1 MSSQLITN
9 GPVFDKESVR
19 LAWLAA
25 LGAEP
30 LAEAEAEAGT
40 SYSLSQGDYGKLLV
54 FTSGTAVTVT
64 LPDDTTGEFEIPCRI
79 LLVQY
84 GDGAVTVT
92 PSSTTLNSTGG
103 ESGVS
108 TRTKYSLIALEKMD
122 DNEWIAYGDIL
133 DSGTYTDGEW

>member
-1 MSSQLITN
+1 MSSQLVTN
-9 GPVFDKESVR
+9 APVFDKESVR

-30 LAEAEAEAGT
+30 LAVKETVAGT
-40 SYSLSQGDYGKLLV
+40 TYSLSQEDYGKLLV
-54 FTSGTAVTVT
+54 FTSATAVTVT

-84 GDGAVTVT
+84 GNGSVTVT
-92 PSSTTLNSTGG
+92 PSGTTLNSI
-103 ESGVS
+103 SGDSGAS
-108 TRTKYSLIALEKMD
+108 TRTQYSLLALEKMD
-122 DNEWIAYGDIL
+122 TDEWIAYGDIL